1 MTRPAG
7 AQGDEVAAGDA
18 FFRDHPDALLIVDPE
33 TLRILA
39 ANPAAAEL
47 YGWGQDELC
56 GMPLADLEGSS
67 HQAVP
72 EDDESS
78 LIRTHRRKNGSEFK
92 VRVRQSMS
100 RYAERPARLLTV
112 ENMLTLFASLER
124 AGELPLAALNRAQEQ
139 EANLKIAQQLLKI
152 GFWKYDIPSRKLVWS
167 PGVYEIAGVDPKD
180 FDGSLEGY
188 VDILFSDDR
197 DQAALSV
204 QTLDNPDIKLHE
216 FERRIIRKDG
226 STVYVKGIG
235 ERTQTYSGDVI
246 TGVVQDVTDDRRRQ
260 AELRLLGASVERLND
275 IVVILRVD
283 SSVPGTDAPIVYINS
298 AFERITGYAQSQV
311 IGQPLSLILSRAEP
325 QIDPRV
331 LENAMNAGQSLR
343 VEVTGQILTGRQ
355 VTWDVEFL
363 PVADAYGKYSH
374 WAAVARDISDRR
386 EAERRAA
393 INEDRFQLV
402 SRSTADVV
410 WEWDLSEGAFIW
422 SEVFDK
428 LTGTKGSHLET
439 GFDSWSRRV
448 HVDDRERVVASLW
461 EAVSLPDV
469 QSWSEEYR
477 FVSDEG
483 SERVILDRGFV
494 VRDDSGRAARMVGT
508 MIDLTERRAREQRTR
523 YSERLEAI
531 GQLTGGVAH
540 DFNNLLTVILGNSDV
555 LKDRLEDPVQRRMAD
570 LIHLAATRG
579 SDLTKRLLAFA
590 RRQPLKPQRTCLNER
605 TGSVHALLRGALDAR
620 IRIQHQ
626 PGAGLWEVLI
636 DPGQFDVALLN
647 LAFNARD
654 AMPSGGTLTIATEN
668 IKVRGRS
675 SAVREGLPAGDYV
688 CVTVTDT
695 GAGMMEEAKRRAF
708 EPFFTTKPAGKG
720 SGLGLSMVY
729 GFARQSEG
737 HVLIRSA
744 LGEGTT
750 VRLYFPRA
758 VSGRMELA
766 APERGAVVPSV
777 PNTGTVLIVEDDP
790 LVREHAAHSFHALGY
805 TVSLAASAEQA
816 LSTLETESGI
826 FMLFTDIVLGVGMNG
841 LELAAEARRRR
852 PDLKVLYTSGYVPG
866 DVGFNNPLVPD
877 ADLLRKPYAQ
887 QELVQKLAE
896 LQRRVPAGD

>member
-1 MTRPAG
+1 MRLLALK
-7 AQGDEVAAGDA
+7 GDEVAAGDA
-18 FFRDHPDALLIVDPE
+18 FFRDHPDALLIVDQE

-39 ANPAAAEL
+39 VNRAATEL
-47 YGWGQDELC
+47 YAWTEDELC
-56 GMPLADLEGSS
+56 KLRLADIEGIS
-67 HQAVP
+67 HQAEAGSAEP
-72 EDDESS
+72 Y
-78 LIRTHRRKNGSEFK
+78 LIRTHRRKNGSEFRA
-92 VRVRQSMS
+92 RVRQRMI
-100 RYAERPARLLTV
+100 RYAERPARILAV
-112 ENMLTLFASLER
+112 EDLQALFSSLER

-152 GFWKYDIPSRKLVWS
+152 GFWKYDIPNRKLVWS

-188 VDILFSDDR
+188 VSILFSDDQ
-197 DQAALSV
+197 DQATRSV
-204 QTLDNPDIKLHE
+204 QTLDNPDIRIHE
-216 FERRIIRKDG
+216 FERRIVRRDG
-226 STVYVKGIG
+226 STVYIKGIG
-235 ERTQTYSGDVI
+235 ERTRTYSGDVI
-246 TGVVQDVTDDRRRQ
+246 TGVVQDVTDERQRQ

-283 SSVPGTDAPIVYINS
+283 PSVSGTEAPIAYINS
-298 AFERITGYAQSQV
+298 AFERITGYARSQV
-311 IGQPLSLILSRAEP
+311 VGRPLSLILSRAEP
-325 QIDPRV
+325 QIDPHM
-331 LENAMNAGQSLR
+331 LESAMNAGQSLR
-343 VEVTGQILTGRQ
+343 VEVTGQIRPGRQ

-374 WAAVARDISDRR
+374 WVAVARDISDRR

-410 WEWDLSEGAFIW
+410 WEWDLNEGVFIW

-439 GFDSWSRRV
+439 AFDSWSRRV
-448 HVDDRERVVASLW
+448 HSDDRERVVASLW

-469 QSWSEEYR
+469 DSWSEEYR

-483 SERVILDRGFV
+483 VERVILDRGFV
-494 VRDDSGRAARMVGT
+494 VRADAGRAARMVGT

-523 YSERLEAI
+523 DSERLEAI

-555 LKDRLEDPVQRRMAD
+555 LRGRLDDPVQRRMAD

-605 TGSVHALLRGALDAR
+605 TGSVYALLRGALDAR
-620 IRIQHQ
+620 IRVQHMQ
-626 PGAGLWEVLI
+626 GSGLWQVLI

-654 AMPSGGTLTIATEN
+654 AMPSGGTLTISTEN
-668 IKVRGRS
+668 MKVRGRS
-675 SAVREGLPAGDYV
+675 SAAREGVPPGDYV
-688 CVTVTDT
+688 CVTVSDT
-695 GAGMMEEAKRRAF
+695 GSGMVAEAQRRAF

-729 GFARQSEG
+729 GFARQSDG
-737 HVLIRSA
+737 HVLIRST
-744 LGEGTT
+744 LGEGTS
-750 VRLYFPRA
+750 VSLYFPRA
-758 VSGRMELA
+758 VSGRAEA
-766 APERGAVVPSV
+766 AVSHKKVPVPEAPD
-777 PNTGTVLIVEDDP
+777 TGTVLIVEDDP
-790 LVREHAAHSFHALGY
+790 LVREHAAHNFHALGY

-816 LSTLETESGI
+816 LAELEAQPEI
-826 FMLFTDIVLGVGMNG
+826 FMLFTDIVLGAGKNG

-866 DVGFNNPLVPD
+866 EIGFSNPAVPD

-896 LQRRVPAGD
+896 LQRRVPADD